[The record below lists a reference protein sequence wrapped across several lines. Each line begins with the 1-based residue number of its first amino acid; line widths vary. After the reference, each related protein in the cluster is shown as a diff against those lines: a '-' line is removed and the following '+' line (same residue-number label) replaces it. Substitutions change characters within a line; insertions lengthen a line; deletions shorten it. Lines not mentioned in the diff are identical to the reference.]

1 MCLGCV
7 LAFRIQGLPDVI
19 GPAGITVEKLVC
31 LKPIIKAEA
40 IMIYPV
46 SLRGPGIRESGMG
59 GATCAQPFATGHVAM
74 RSTEASAMVSPTR
87 YAAVISATGSSTM
100 ICTTTAAGMTST
112 ASATMATSSAA
123 TTAAG
128 MTSATAAAA
137 GMTATPAAASTDAW
151 IVRQGD
157 SGNG

>member
-1 MCLGCV
+1 VCLGRAR
-7 LAFRIQGLPDVI
+7 AFGIQSLPDVI

-59 GATCAQPFATGHVAM
+59 GATCAQPFATGHAAM
-74 RSTEASAMVSPTR
+74 RATEACAVNAPTR
-87 YAAVISATGSSTM
+87 YAAVISTTGSSTM
-100 ICTTTAAGMTST
+100 ICATT
-112 ASATMATSSAA
+112 AA

-128 MTSATAAAA
+128 MTAI
-137 GMTATPAAASTDAW
+137 PAAASTDAW

-157 SGNG
+157 GGNG

>member
-1 MCLGCV
+1 MCLGRAR
-7 LAFRIQGLPDVI
+7 AFGIQSLPDVI

-59 GATCAQPFATGHVAM
+59 GATGAQPFASGHAAM
-74 RSTEASAMVSPTR
+74 RSTEACAVTAPARHAAMIP
-87 YAAVISATGSSTM
+87 ATGSSTM
-100 ICTTTAAGMTST
+100 ICATTAA
-112 ASATMATSSAA
+112 MATSSAA
-123 TTAAG
+123 ATT
-128 MTSATAAAA
+128 AA
-137 GMTATPAAASTDAW
+137 GMTATPAAAAADAW